1 MAGAKV
7 SSRAKFICMN
17 KKIYERNGSSR
28 KRLEGK
34 VAIITGAGTGIGEAI
49 AHKFACEGA
58 RVIVN
63 GLPDDPIADVARAI
77 CERGGEAIPKAGD
90 VSDENSAWAC
100 VELALTKYE
109 RLDILIN
116 NAGVFLDNAMTED
129 YPLGDFDRTIRMNI
143 RSAFMMTRFS
153 LPHLQKTRGNIVSAG
168 SESGMIGLA
177 QNTTYGGTKGW
188 MHAFMRGVAVEQAQN
203 GVRANCVCPG
213 PIDTAWTHKETGP
226 MDEEM
231 EKSLIQAVPLARRGT
246 TEEVAN
252 VYAFLASD
260 EASYVTGAL
269 YVVDG
274 GTTIAKG
281 PVGDLVPKS
290 LRKEPEGDLELQ
302 HRHEGLRSKETHRIK
317 PKKEKEIVK
326 K

>member
-1 MAGAKV
+1 MAKE
-7 SSRAKFICMN
+7 
-17 KKIYERNGSSR
+17 IYSGNGSHNG
-28 KRLEGK
+28 RLEGK

-49 AHKFACEGA
+49 AHKFAKEGA
-58 RVIVN
+58 RVVAN
-63 GLPDDPIADVARAI
+63 GLPDDPIEDVAGSIRAK
-77 CERGGEAIPKAGD
+77 GGEAIAHGAD
-90 VSDENSAWAC
+90 VSGETGAR
-100 VELALTKYE
+100 ELVDNTLKKFK
-109 RLDILIN
+109 RIDVLVN
-116 NAGVFLDNAMTED
+116 NAGVFLDTAMTED
-129 YPLGDFDRTIRMNI
+129 YPIEDFDRTIQMNI
-143 RSAFMMTRFS
+143 RSAFLMTRFA
-153 LPHLQKTRGNIVSAG
+153 LPHLQKTRGNIISAG

-177 QNTTYGGTKGW
+177 QNTPYGGTKGW
-188 MHAFMRGVAVEQAQN
+188 MHTFMRGVAVEQAQN

-231 EKSLIQAVPLARRGT
+231 EKTLIQATPLARRGT
-246 TEEVAN
+246 REEVAN

-290 LRKEPEGDLELQ
+290 LRKEPKGELDLT
-302 HRHEGLRSKETHRIK
+302 HSHHGLRNKETHRIK
-317 PKKEKEIVK
+317 PRK
-326 K
+326 

>member
-1 MAGAKV
+1 M
-7 SSRAKFICMN
+7 SE
-17 KKIYERNGSSR
+17 KKIYGRNGSGNG
-28 KRLEGK
+28 RLKGK
-34 VAIITGAGTGIGEAI
+34 VVIITGAGTGIGEAI
-49 AHKFACEGA
+49 AHKFAKEGA
-58 RVIVN
+58 RVLVN
-63 GLPDDPIADVARAI
+63 GLPDDPVEDVAQSIRDK
-77 CERGGEAIPKAGD
+77 GGEAVAFGGD
-90 VSDENSAWAC
+90 ISEERAAKQC
-100 VELALTKYE
+100 VDLVLNHFK
-109 RLDILIN
+109 RLDVLVN
-116 NAGVFLDNAMTED
+116 NAGVFLDNAMAQD
-129 YPLGDFDRTIRMNI
+129 YPIEDFDRTIRMNI
-143 RSAFMMTRFS
+143 RSAFMMTRFA

-226 MDEEM
+226 MDEQM
-231 EKSLIQAVPLARRGT
+231 EKSLIQATPLARRGT
-246 TEEVAN
+246 PEEVAN

-281 PVGDLVPKS
+281 AVGDLVPKS
-290 LRKEPEGDLELQ
+290 LRKEPKGQLDLA
-302 HRHEGLRSKETHRIK
+302 HSRDGLRNKETHRIE
-317 PKKEKEIVK
+317 PKKK
-326 K
+326 